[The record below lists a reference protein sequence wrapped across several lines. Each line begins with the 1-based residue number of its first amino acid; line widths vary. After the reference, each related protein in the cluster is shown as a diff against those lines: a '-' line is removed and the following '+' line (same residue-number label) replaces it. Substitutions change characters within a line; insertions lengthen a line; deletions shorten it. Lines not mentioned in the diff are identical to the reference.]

1 MNYGK
6 RNLARK
12 RKKISSKKT
21 MKKKRVGVRL
31 FQAVLLCIVLIG
43 LFGAAGSAYFV
54 RKIISNS
61 PKVTPEQMKPQ
72 GFTSFVYTEDG
83 TEIEQFK
90 EAGSNRVYI
99 PIDELPAYLGQAFV
113 DVEDERFYEHN
124 GIDPKGILRA
134 AFKGITSGNFSEG
147 ASTLTQQLIKNNVF
161 PNFTKEKTF
170 YDRVERKLQEQSLA
184 IEIEKKMSKSDI
196 LEAYMNTINL
206 GQNTLGVQA
215 AAKRYFGKD
224 AAALTLSEATVI
236 AGITQNPYY
245 YDPVVFPDHNG
256 ERRAEI
262 LKKMLTA
269 GHITQEDYDT
279 ALADTVYDRIQQDPP
294 VVDTTPYTYF
304 VDALAEQVINDLIE
318 KKGYTRTQAHNA
330 LYSGGLTI
338 TATQDPSIQKIADEE
353 VANVGEYL
361 NVWEYGLDYALTVHR
376 ADGSSENYSK
386 EMLAKYLSEQTGDS
400 FPLVFSSEEL
410 AYAAIDQYKGSL
422 GIGEDDKID
431 EVINISPQPQTS
443 VVIMDQYTGK
453 VKAIVG
459 GRGTKTGSLSF
470 DRATDATRQPG
481 SCFKIL
487 STYAPALDLKN
498 YTLATAIED
507 KGPFKY
513 KDGNVANNWDG
524 VYLGSARMRYAI
536 EHSMNVCAVVTL
548 TDIGEETGFN
558 ELKNFG
564 FTTLVEN
571 DENGYT
577 DIAQATALGGITRG
591 VYNIEMTAAYA
602 AIANNGVYTKPLLYT
617 KILDHDGNV
626 LIDNSTPDTHQ
637 VIKDSTAALLTN
649 AMQDVINKGTGTA
662 ARLNNMPAA
671 GKTGTTE
678 RETDLWLSAYT
689 PYYTCT
695 VWGGYDSNKP
705 MSSISQVWHET
716 LWKRIMDR
724 VHEGLEY
731 KEFPI
736 PSTVEKR
743 SVCTET
749 GLLAS
754 PDCPSYTEYF
764 AVGTAPSTTC
774 TKHTEARLQREKEEK
789 EKKDAAEKEK
799 AAEDA
804 KKKEEEKQKNNSS
817 QTKPATPSE
826 PTPNNSQPAPTPA
839 PGPNANTDSSNSSH
853 NGGTDK
859 PAQPAPTP

>member
-1 MNYGK
+1 MNYSK
-6 RNLARK
+6 KNLSAK

-31 FQAVLLCIVLIG
+31 FQALLVCVLLIG
-43 LFGAAGSAYFV
+43 LFGAGGALYFAK
-54 RKIISNS
+54 KIISNS
-61 PKVTPEQMKPQ
+61 PSVTPEQMKPQ
-72 GFTSFVYTEDG
+72 GYTTFVYTEDG

-99 PIDELPAYLGQAFV
+99 PIGELPAYLGQAFV
-113 DVEDERFYEHN
+113 DVEDERFYKHN

-134 AFKGITSGNFSEG
+134 AFKGLTTGSFSEG

-161 PNFTKEKTF
+161 PNFTQEKTF
-170 YDRVERKLQEQSLA
+170 YDRLERKLQEQFLA
-184 IEIEKKMSKSDI
+184 LEIEKKMSKDEI

-245 YDPVVFPDHNG
+245 YDPVEFPEHNA
-256 ERRAEI
+256 ERRTEI
-262 LKKMLTA
+262 LNKMLAA
-269 GHITQEDYDT
+269 GHISQEDYD
-279 ALADTVYDRIQQDPP
+279 AAQADTVYDRIQKDPP
-294 VVDTTPYTYF
+294 VVDTTPYSYF
-304 VDALAEQVINDLIE
+304 VDALAEQVISDLIE

-338 TATQDPSIQKIADEE
+338 TATQDLNIQQIADEE
-353 VANVGEYL
+353 VAGVGDYL
-361 NVWEYGLDYALTVHR
+361 NVWEYGLDYALTIHR
-376 ADGSSENYSK
+376 ADGTSENYSK
-386 EMLAKYLSEQTGDS
+386 EMMAQYLRQQTGDN
-400 FPLVFSSEEL
+400 FPLVFSSEDL
-410 AYAAIDQYKGSL
+410 AYAAIENYKSSL
-422 GIGEDDKID
+422 GITEADTVD
-431 EVINISPQPQTS
+431 ETIHITPQPQTS

-459 GRGTKTGSLSF
+459 GRGDKTTSLSF

-487 STYAPALDLKN
+487 STYAPALDLKG
-498 YTLATAIED
+498 YTLATSIED

-513 KDGNVANNWDG
+513 QDGNTVNNWDG
-524 VYLGSARMRYAI
+524 VYRGSARMRFAI

-548 TDIGEETGFN
+548 TDIGVQTGFN

-564 FTTLVEN
+564 FTTLVDS
-571 DENGYT
+571 DENGNT

-602 AIANNGVYTKPLLYT
+602 AIANGGVYTKPMLYT

-626 LIDNSTPDTHQ
+626 LIDNSTPDTHR
-637 VIKDSTAALLTN
+637 VIKDSTAALLTS

-662 ARLNNMPAA
+662 AKLNNMPAA

-678 RETDLWLSAYT
+678 KSTDLWLSAYT
-689 PYYTCT
+689 PYYTCS

-705 MSSISQVWHET
+705 MGNISQVWHEI

-724 VHEGLEY
+724 VHEGLPY
-731 KEFPI
+731 KDFSVPAN
-736 PSTVEKR
+736 VERKTI
-743 SVCTET
+743 CTET

-754 PDCPSYTEYF
+754 PDCPSLTEYF
-764 AVGTAPSTTC
+764 AAGTVPNETC
-774 TKHTEARLQREKEEK
+774 TKHTEERLKREKIEK
-789 EKKDAAEKEK
+789 EKKDAEEK
-799 AAEDA
+799 A
-804 KKKEEEKQKNNSS
+804 KLEEKKRQEEKDKENASETNSS
-817 QTKPATPSE
+817 GNQ
-826 PTPNNSQPAPTPA
+826 NGN
-839 PGPNANTDSSNSSH
+839 SNSGNS
-853 NGGTDK
+853 NSGSGTSGAQQGGSTEGAADGT
-859 PAQPAPTP
+859 AGQGGNTGN